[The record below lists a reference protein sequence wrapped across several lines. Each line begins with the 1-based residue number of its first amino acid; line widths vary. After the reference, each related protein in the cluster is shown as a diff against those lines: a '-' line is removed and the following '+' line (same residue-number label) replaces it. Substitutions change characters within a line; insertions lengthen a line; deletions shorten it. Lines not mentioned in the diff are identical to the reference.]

1 MTTDTLTILR
11 HGASSLAKTWNKDGT
26 ITGYGEA
33 KYFSYRTA
41 DVGSLSELS
50 NLLQTLQDE
59 PNAMLIRGRYLGDK
73 EARKNDGADFKPGKV
88 RRALDYFEDQP
99 LHAVLIDIDKFEP
112 LGADPLREPQDAI
125 CEYILT
131 MLPEAFAQ
139 AADPANTLF
148 IDLKDGRV
156 TIRLRPDLAP
166 KHVEQI
172 KALVARKFYDG
183 IVFHRV
189 IAGFMAQTG
198 DPKGNGTGGSDL
210 PNIPAEFSQTPFKRG
225 TLGMA
230 RSQSPNSA
238 NSQFFIC
245 FGDAAF
251 LNGQYTVFGEVTSG
265 MDLVDKIK
273 KGDPAANGT
282 VQNPDRMLKVR
293 LASDPA

>member
-1 MTTDTLTILR
+1 MTID
-11 HGASSLAKTWNKDGT
+11 
-26 ITGYGEA
+26 
-33 KYFSYRTA
+33 
-41 DVGSLSELS
+41 
-50 NLLQTLQDE
+50 
-59 PNAMLIRGRYLGDK
+59 
-73 EARKNDGADFKPGKV
+73 
-88 RRALDYFEDQP
+88 RRAFLA
-99 LHAVLIDIDKFEP
+99 AVPALA
-112 LGADPLREPQDAI
+112 LGSEVL
-125 CEYILT
+125 
-131 MLPEAFAQ
+131 AQ
-139 AADPANTLF
+139 ASDPANTLY

-210 PNIPAEFSQTPFKRG
+210 PNIPAEFTPTPFKRG

-245 FGDAAF
+245 FGDASF
-251 LNGQYTVFGEVTSG
+251 LNGQYTVFGEVTAG

-273 KGDPAANGT
+273 KGDPNNNGS
-282 VQNPDRMLKVR
+282 VSSPDRMLKVR